1 MPANSHPPLQRA
13 VHAQSAVQSGATLE
27 ADFVVVGAGPA
38 GQKAAVQAAKAGK
51 RVVLIERESAI
62 GGECVHRGTI
72 PSKTLRQRAVE
83 NNLHGRPGDRTEA
96 SLPAL
101 LGEVRQVISAHTQ
114 YMLAQLERNS
124 IHVAHGQAVFLD
136 ANTLRIDQVGGG
148 TYTVCG
154 KHILLATGSVPR
166 RPEDVPVDHEHIL
179 DSDSILSMAYLPQS
193 LIVLGGGVI
202 ACEYASIFSLLG
214 VRVTMIDRNERPLM
228 FMDAELA
235 EHFVDSLRRRGS
247 EFIGNAGASN
257 VEWDE
262 VAAVHVTL
270 QDGRELSADK
280 VLCALG
286 RVARLDGLHVERAGL
301 QVDRRGVLS
310 VNAYGQTAVPHIYAA
325 GDVIGPPSLASVSME
340 QGRRAARH
348 ALQLDLHGDDDVIPS
363 GVYSVPELACVGLTE
378 AAARAID
385 PNVVVGRARFDEI
398 ARGQIASAQ
407 EGLLKMIAGSDG
419 RVLGVHIVG
428 EAATELVH
436 IGQLAMLAGA
446 TSDTLIDHVFN
457 FPTFAEAYRVAALQ
471 IAAQQIAA
479 RETAAREIAAREN
492 ASTHIA
498 HRVRADDASCTSEP
512 AVAADDS
519 AAALLAFAPPTYV
532 RVQHG
537 LHG

>member
-1 MPANSHPPLQRA
+1 MAWPRKGQANDRSAGAVMPANSHPPMQHA
-13 VHAQSAVQSGATLE
+13 MHAQSAVQSGATLE

-83 NNLHGRPGDRTEA
+83 KNLHGRPGDRTEA

-114 YMLAQLERNS
+114 YMLAQLQRNS

-148 TYTVCG
+148 SYTVCG

-286 RVARLDGLHVERAGL
+286 RVARLDGL
-301 QVDRRGVLS
+301 
-310 VNAYGQTAVPHIYAA
+310 
-325 GDVIGPPSLASVSME
+325 
-340 QGRRAARH
+340 GR
-348 ALQLDLHGDDDVIPS
+348 
-363 GVYSVPELACVGLTE
+363 
-378 AAARAID
+378 
-385 PNVVVGRARFDEI
+385 
-398 ARGQIASAQ
+398 
-407 EGLLKMIAGSDG
+407 
-419 RVLGVHIVG
+419 IVW
-428 EAATELVH
+428 
-436 IGQLAMLAGA
+436 
-446 TSDTLIDHVFN
+446 
-457 FPTFAEAYRVAALQ
+457 
-471 IAAQQIAA
+471 
-479 RETAAREIAAREN
+479 
-492 ASTHIA
+492 
-498 HRVRADDASCTSEP
+498 RADDCTGFGYFGSPCASAELPDGRILVSDGTNAQLVVMDAMTGLTVRKSERR
-512 AVAADDS
+512 S
-519 AAALLAFAPPTYV
+519 
-532 RVQHG
+532 G
-537 LHG
+537 

>member
-1 MPANSHPPLQRA
+1 MTANIPATAEVRA
-13 VHAQSAVQSGATLE
+13 TVASAVRSSAE
-27 ADFVVVGAGPA
+27 FVADFVVVGAGPA

-51 RVVLIERESAI
+51 RVVMIERDSAI

-83 NNLHGRPGDRTEA
+83 QSLRARPGDRMEA
-96 SLPAL
+96 SLPTL
-101 LGEVRQVISAHTQ
+101 LGEVRQVVSAHTH
-114 YMLAQLERNS
+114 YMLAQLQRNG
-124 IHVAHGQAVFLD
+124 IRVAHGQAVFID
-136 ANTLRIDQVGGG
+136 SHTLRIEHVDGGASIVRG
-148 TYTVCG
+148 EHV
-154 KHILLATGSVPR
+154 LLATGSVPR
-166 RPEDVPVDHEHIL
+166 RPPDVPVDHEHIL
-179 DSDSILSMAYLPQS
+179 DSDSILSMAYLPHS

-214 VRVTMIDRNERPLM
+214 VHVTMIDRNERPLM
-228 FMDAELA
+228 FMDSELA
-235 EHFVDSLRRRGS
+235 EQFVASLRQRGS

-262 VAAVHVTL
+262 VAAVQVTL
-270 QDGRELSADK
+270 QDGRQLSAEK

-301 QVDRRGVLS
+301 QVDRRGVLT
-310 VNAYGQTAVPHIYAA
+310 VNAFGQTEVPHIYAA
-325 GDVIGPPSLASVSME
+325 GDVVGPPSLASVSME

-348 ALQLDLHGDDDVIPS
+348 ALGLDLHGDDEVIPT

-378 AAARAID
+378 EAARAID

-398 ARGQIASAQ
+398 ARGQIAHAQ
-407 EGLLKMIAGSDG
+407 EGLLKMVAGGDG

-446 TSDTLIDHVFN
+446 TSDTFIDHVFN

-471 IAAQQIAA
+471 IAAQQTTDHRSAA
-479 RETAAREIAAREN
+479 DETSRGSLE
-492 ASTHIA
+492 
-498 HRVRADDASCTSEP
+498 DDA
-512 AVAADDS
+512 AD
-519 AAALLAFAPPTYV
+519 AGPTLPGFAPPHYV
-532 RVQHG
+532 SVQHG